1 MGQDGQIRQGE
12 NPEVTPPDDPARK
25 LLEQD
30 IETESR
36 LVWSEIGIIAFVT
49 LLVSSYLILLS

>member
-1 MGQDGQIRQGE
+1 M
-12 NPEVTPPDDPARK
+12 TPPDDPARK
-25 LLEQD
+25 LLEED
-30 IETESR
+30 IETERR